1 MECYKFIAW
10 SDIHHDEN
18 GAKCITI
25 NDTVALE
32 TAIFNRAREWG
43 ADFTLFPGDRY
54 LKREPHDEVKVR
66 ADRVIE
72 ENVHTGKIPHYHLI
86 GNHDWVDA
94 TMRWHTSESLKSYN
108 NVVVMDESKTY
119 PFKNIRI
126 HALPAD
132 FRMDKSAYEIDLDCF
147 NLFTFHDSLRG
158 CFFDEDHV
166 RSSDGGLDPSL
177 IDLPEFDLVLAGDIH
192 IRQVLNLNNTKG
204 RYLGSAIQRNKADA
218 NVERGWTEYTITRK
232 TPGSTWEIEERF
244 QPIRNFFTKVSFDVT
259 AATAITDLT
268 IPDDQV
274 VDQLVEVRLYGD
286 KSDVDRLAD
295 DDYWN
300 KLSRQLNARRVDVLR
315 GYSAQRYESVCD
327 LEKDG
332 SPEDDVERYIDSNFS
347 CIGSLS
353 KVAIIEKVIELKKS

>member
-32 TAIFNRAREWG
+32 TAIFKRAREWG
-43 ADFTLFPGDRY
+43 ADFTFFPGDRY

-72 ENVHTGKIPHYHLI
+72 ENVHTGNIPHYHLI

-108 NVVVMDESKTY
+108 NVVIMDEAKTY
-119 PFKNIRI
+119 SFKNIRI

-132 FRMDKSAYEIDLDCF
+132 FKMDKSAYVIDPTCF

-158 CFFDEDHV
+158 CFLDEGQTQ
-166 RSSDGGLDPSL
+166 SYDGGLDPAL

-192 IRQVLNLNNTKG
+192 IRQKFKLNNTQG
-204 RYLGSAIQRNKADA
+204 GYLGSAIQRTKADA
-218 NVERGWTEYTITRK
+218 NAERGWTEYTITRLSPESPWK
-232 TPGSTWEIEERF
+232 IEERF
-244 QPIRNFFTKVSFDVT
+244 QPIRNFFTRVSFNVT
-259 AATAITDLT
+259 ADTAISDLI
-268 IPDDQV
+268 IPEEQV

-315 GYSAQRYESVCD
+315 GYSAQRYESVCE
-327 LEKDG
+327 LEKEG
-332 SPEDDVERYIDSNFS
+332 TVVDDIEKYLNSNFS
-347 CIGSLS
+347 SIGNLS
-353 KVAIIEKVIELKKS
+353 KSSIIEKVVELRG